1 MVRGWIEHDAPSRA
15 RVVGGVLGSAGTLA
29 ALVLG
34 AWWLAQAWS
43 SDLPDPLAIHWGA
56 DGQADGTATLEGT
69 VRVTTGL
76 GIAGVVVLLGVGLAL
91 IARPR
96 LLRGTMTGLA
106 PLGALAPAS
115 LLLTLLPNRGE
126 PTWET
131 ARISGWYLSLAILVP
146 AAVALLTWA
155 VAARPPR
162 MSTLGPV
169 IPVGAPVAVGREA
182 VRETQTLRWL
192 LGLAA
197 AVLVGFGAL
206 SAATDPS
213 LMAIGMLLS
222 LLVGWLSVYRYAVD
236 DDAVTVTLGPVGP
249 LRRVVPV
256 TEIEGA
262 AVVTVRPGD
271 WGGWGYRTD
280 GSNWA
285 VVLRSGPGARVALA
299 GNRSLTLSSTHAEA
313 IVARTNAAVTRCWQR

>member
-1 MVRGWIEHDAPSRA
+1 MARGWIEHDPPSRP
-15 RVVGGVLGSAGTLA
+15 RVVVGLLAAALALA

-34 AWWLAQAWS
+34 AWWLAQVWA
-43 SDLPDPLAIHWGA
+43 SDLPDPVAIHWGA
-56 DGQADGTATLEGT
+56 DGQADGRAALDGT

-76 GIAGVVVLLGVGLAL
+76 GIAGVAVLLVACLAL

-106 PLGALAPAS
+106 TLGAVAPAS

-131 ARISGWYLSLAILVP
+131 ARISVWYLSLAILVP
-146 AAVALLTWA
+146 AAMAVLTWS

-162 MSTLGPV
+162 TSTLGPT
-169 IPVGAPVAVGREA
+169 IPVGAPVAVGREP
-182 VRETQTLRWL
+182 VRETQTVWWL
-192 LGLAA
+192 LGVAA
-197 AVLVGFGAL
+197 AVLVGVGAL
-206 SAATDPS
+206 SAVTDPS
-213 LMAIGMLLS
+213 VLGIGMLLS
-222 LLVGWLSVYRYAVD
+222 LLVIWLSVYRYEVD
-236 DDAVTVTLGPVGP
+236 DDAVTVTFGPVGP

-256 TEIEGA
+256 SEIEGA
-262 AVVTVRPGD
+262 SVVTVRPGD

-280 GSNWA
+280 GSSWA
-285 VVLRSGPGARVALA
+285 VVLRSGEGARVALA
-299 GNRSLTLSSTHAEA
+299 GDRSLTLSSTDAEA